1 MGINEDSSSKF
12 SDIKKS
18 FNQTFQ
24 NKEQAKKNVEE
35 NKNVKF
41 SLSRFSLNKKQKE
54 ENKSDSTNGI
64 SLKFPQ
70 QLKFVSFKRKEAEKP
85 DKSASMKKQDDN
97 GTKKKSFIPSKLA
110 NFPKDLKENKNKTTI
125 SSVKSLNLNFMKS
138 KPNNKMA
145 IVNSE
150 KKSQETS
157 MKSKLTNFMNKKEPA
172 TEEFS
177 NVKQKKPLEDKNHI
191 AKLRREKSKYQWI
204 MVDGQWRKSASI
216 GL

>member
-54 ENKSDSTNGI
+54 ENKSHSTNGI

-70 QLKFVSFKRKEAEKP
+70 QLKYVSLKRKEAEKP
-85 DKSASMKKQDDN
+85 NKSASMKKQDDN

-110 NFPKDLKENKNKTTI
+110 TLPKDLKESKNKSKI
-125 SSVKSLNLNFMKS
+125 SSAKSLNLDFMKS
-138 KPNNKMA
+138 KPNNKKA

-150 KKSQETS
+150 KKSQDNS
-157 MKSKLTNFMNKKEPA
+157 M
-172 TEEFS
+172 
-177 NVKQKKPLEDKNHI
+177 
-191 AKLRREKSKYQWI
+191 
-204 MVDGQWRKSASI
+204 
-216 GL
+216 

>member
-41 SLSRFSLNKKQKE
+41 SLSRFSLNRKHKE
-54 ENKSDSTNGI
+54 ENKSNSTNGI

-85 DKSASMKKQDDN
+85 DKSASMKKQDNN
-97 GTKKKSFIPSKLA
+97 GSKKKKFNPSKLA
-110 NFPKDLKENKNKTTI
+110 NFPKDLKEGKNKSTI
-125 SSVKSLNLNFMKS
+125 SHVKSLNLNFMKS

-157 MKSKLTNFMNKKEPA
+157 MKSKLTNF
-172 TEEFS
+172 
-177 NVKQKKPLEDKNHI
+177 
-191 AKLRREKSKYQWI
+191 
-204 MVDGQWRKSASI
+204 
-216 GL
+216 